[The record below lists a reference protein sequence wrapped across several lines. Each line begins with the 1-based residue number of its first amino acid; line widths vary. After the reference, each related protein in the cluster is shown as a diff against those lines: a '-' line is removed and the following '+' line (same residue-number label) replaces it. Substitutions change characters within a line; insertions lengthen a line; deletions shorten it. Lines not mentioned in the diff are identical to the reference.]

1 MFDKFQKMGQQVSN
15 LKKIRDQA
23 VQMQKQLQ
31 AEVIEVEENGIR
43 VVMTGDQK
51 VETVTIDGKYQEIS
65 ASSCQKTP
73 GDVWWTQRL
82 AGWEYGAI
90 IIVEACQIKICVL
103 RYYFG

>member
-1 MFDKFQKMGQQVSN
+1 MFDKFQQMGQQVGQ

-51 VETVTIDGKYQEIS
+51 VETVTIDGKYEERLVRVLNDAIKKSQQVAAKKLQEMS
-65 ASSCQKTP
+65 GGLKGLLGGGMA
-73 GDVWWTQRL
+73 
-82 AGWEYGAI
+82 
-90 IIVEACQIKICVL
+90 
-103 RYYFG
+103 

>member
-1 MFDKFQKMGQQVSN
+1 MFDKFQQMGQQVGQ

-51 VETVTIDGKYQEIS
+51 VETVTIDGKYEERLVKILNEAIKKSQQVAAKKLQEMS
-65 ASSCQKTP
+65 GGLK
-73 GDVWWTQRL
+73 GL
-82 AGWEYGAI
+82 LGG
-90 IIVEACQIKICVL
+90 
-103 RYYFG
+103 GMG

>member
-51 VETVTIDGKYQEIS
+51 VETVTIDGKYEERLVKVLNDAIKKSQQVAAKKLQEMS
-65 ASSCQKTP
+65 GGLKGLLGGSMGQ
-73 GDVWWTQRL
+73 
-82 AGWEYGAI
+82 
-90 IIVEACQIKICVL
+90 
-103 RYYFG
+103 

>member
-1 MFDKFQKMGQQVSN
+1 MFDKFQQMGQQVSQ

-51 VETVTIDGKYQEIS
+51 VETVTIDGKYEERLVKILNDAIKKSQQVAAKKLQEMS
-65 ASSCQKTP
+65 GGLKGLLGGGMA
-73 GDVWWTQRL
+73 
-82 AGWEYGAI
+82 
-90 IIVEACQIKICVL
+90 
-103 RYYFG
+103 

>member
-1 MFDKFQKMGQQVSN
+1 MFDKFQQMGQQVSQ

-51 VETVTIDGKYQEIS
+51 VETVTIDGKYEERLVKILNEAIKKSQQVAAKKLQEMS
-65 ASSCQKTP
+65 GGLKGLLGGGMA
-73 GDVWWTQRL
+73 
-82 AGWEYGAI
+82 
-90 IIVEACQIKICVL
+90 
-103 RYYFG
+103 

>member
-1 MFDKFQKMGQQVSN
+1 MFDKFAQMGQQVSQ

-51 VETVTIDGKYQEIS
+51 VETVTIDGKYEERLVNILNQAIKKSQQVAAKKLQEMS
-65 ASSCQKTP
+65 GGLKGLLGGSMGQ
-73 GDVWWTQRL
+73 
-82 AGWEYGAI
+82 
-90 IIVEACQIKICVL
+90 
-103 RYYFG
+103 

>member
-1 MFDKFQKMGQQVSN
+1 MFDKFQQMGQQVGQ

-51 VETVTIDGKYQEIS
+51 VETVTIDGKYEERLVKVLNDAIKKSQQVAAKKLQEMS
-65 ASSCQKTP
+65 GGLKGLLGGGMA
-73 GDVWWTQRL
+73 
-82 AGWEYGAI
+82 
-90 IIVEACQIKICVL
+90 
-103 RYYFG
+103 

>member
-1 MFDKFQKMGQQVSN
+1 MFDKFQQMGQQVGQ

-51 VETVTIDGKYQEIS
+51 VETVTIDGKYEERLVKILNEAIKKSQQVAAKKLQEMS
-65 ASSCQKTP
+65 GGLK
-73 GDVWWTQRL
+73 GL
-82 AGWEYGAI
+82 LGGAM
-90 IIVEACQIKICVL
+90 
-103 RYYFG
+103 G

>member
-1 MFDKFQKMGQQVSN
+1 MFDKFAQMGQQVSQ

-51 VETVTIDGKYQEIS
+51 VETVTIDGKYEERLVKILNEAIKKSQQVAAKKLQEMS
-65 ASSCQKTP
+65 GGLKGLLGGA
-73 GDVWWTQRL
+73 TQ
-82 AGWEYGAI
+82 
-90 IIVEACQIKICVL
+90 
-103 RYYFG
+103 

>member
-1 MFDKFQKMGQQVSN
+1 MFDKFQQMGQQVSN

-51 VETVTIDGKYQEIS
+51 VETVTIDGKYEERLVKILNDAIKKSQQVAAKKLQEMS
-65 ASSCQKTP
+65 GGLK
-73 GDVWWTQRL
+73 GL
-82 AGWEYGAI
+82 LGGAMG
-90 IIVEACQIKICVL
+90 Q
-103 RYYFG
+103 

>member
-51 VETVTIDGKYQEIS
+51 VETVTIDGKYEERLVKILNDAIKKSQQVAAKKLQEMS
-65 ASSCQKTP
+65 GGLKGLLGGSMGQ
-73 GDVWWTQRL
+73 
-82 AGWEYGAI
+82 
-90 IIVEACQIKICVL
+90 
-103 RYYFG
+103 

>member
-1 MFDKFQKMGQQVSN
+1 MFDKFQQMGQQVSQ

-51 VETVTIDGKYQEIS
+51 VETVTIDGKYEERLVKILNDAIKKSQQVAAKKLQELS
-65 ASSCQKTP
+65 GGLKGLLGGGMA
-73 GDVWWTQRL
+73 
-82 AGWEYGAI
+82 
-90 IIVEACQIKICVL
+90 
-103 RYYFG
+103 